1 MSLRAFVPAL
11 STKLR
16 LGDQALLERDVR
28 LHLLLG
34 GLSGDERIGTNLVF
48 KGGTCLIKCHFG
60 YWRFSEDL
68 DFTWRDQRA
77 WQDEGSKKARRTVQ
91 PTRRRVLK
99 AMDEHAARQG
109 LSRTELPL
117 YSRSGQMMTLQYA
130 FKDLTSIPSFI
141 KVQVNFLEPI
151 LYEVQEKEA
160 SSLLKGDRPRDL
172 QLVDEFLAE
181 TYATP
186 VRCISYD
193 AREILIEKSRA
204 ILTRQ
209 AAKGRDVLD
218 LFLLD
223 RELDLHVENYLPQ
236 IEEKTKFS
244 IEDRKRYRKQL
255 DGAETRFK
263 ALLQED
269 IRPLLIKALDL
280 DDFQEYRKDVVSM
293 LREEAKKLGKTEP

>member
-1 MSLRAFVPAL
+1 MPSRISHPFLVSSRCK
-11 STKLR
+11 STSSSQSCTK
-16 LGDQALLERDVR
+16 
-28 LHLLLG
+28 
-34 GLSGDERIGTNLVF
+34 
-48 KGGTCLIKCHFG
+48 
-60 YWRFSEDL
+60 
-68 DFTWRDQRA
+68 
-77 WQDEGSKKARRTVQ
+77 SKRKKRR
-91 PTRRRVLK
+91 
-99 AMDEHAARQG
+99 
-109 LSRTELPL
+109 
-117 YSRSGQMMTLQYA
+117 
-130 FKDLTSIPSFI
+130 
-141 KVQVNFLEPI
+141 
-151 LYEVQEKEA
+151 A
-160 SSLLKGDRPRDL
+160 SSRETG
-172 QLVDEFLAE
+172 QEIFNWYEFLAE

-255 DGAETRFK
+255 DGPETRFT
-263 ALLQED
+263 ALLQEA